1 MALSLL
7 LLIVLAAA
15 DGFRI
20 SNLFQQQSDNILA
33 VQWPPNVC
41 RVKNWSGPGC
51 AFDYWTIH
59 GWWPLKA
66 TEKDKGDFSM
76 TEIEDLT
83 DNMEQV
89 WPQLSGENNEGFW
102 KYEWDKHGK
111 TAGLAV
117 HDYFEK
123 ALGYFNKVLGN
134 CTNPE
139 EISSCLREKGEVK
152 EYQLVKET
160 PGGDKRIEQCT
171 VNECNALTE
180 TKGNSDISLRR
191 GGRGRGRRGWRNK
204 HRRRGLGRK
213 NRRKRHR
220 SGRKNR
226 LGRRRSGRKN
236 RLGRRR
242 SGRKNRR
249 GRRRSGRKNRRGRRR
264 SGRKNRRGRRGSH
277 SGSIEHHSGSHSGSI
292 EHHSRSGQNNNQE
305 EYYIVEAWLVLPGNL
320 T

>member
-20 SNLFQQQSDNILA
+20 SNLFQQQSNNILA

-59 GWWPLKA
+59 GWWPTRSAK
-66 TEKDKGDFSM
+66 KKVGNFSL
-76 TEIEDLT
+76 TEIKDLKGK
-83 DNMEQV
+83 MEKF
-89 WPQLSGENNEGFW
+89 WPQLNGKSNQNFW

-139 EISSCLREKGEVK
+139 RISSCLREKGEVK

-160 PGGDKRIEQCT
+160 PGGCDK
-171 VNECNALTE
+171 
-180 TKGNSDISLRR
+180 
-191 GGRGRGRRGWRNK
+191 
-204 HRRRGLGRK
+204 
-213 NRRKRHR
+213 
-220 SGRKNR
+220 
-226 LGRRRSGRKN
+226 
-236 RLGRRR
+236 
-242 SGRKNRR
+242 
-249 GRRRSGRKNRRGRRR
+249 
-264 SGRKNRRGRRGSH
+264 GSH
-277 SGSIEHHSGSHSGSI
+277 SGSIEHHS
-292 EHHSRSGQNNNQE
+292 
-305 EYYIVEAWLVLPGNL
+305 YIVEAWLVLPGNL

>member
-20 SNLFQQQSDNILA
+20 SNLFQKQSDNILA

-41 RVKNWSGPGC
+41 QVKKWSGPGC

-59 GWWPLKA
+59 GWWPLQS
-66 TEKDKGDFSM
+66 TDFNGDFSV

-89 WPQLSGENNEGFW
+89 WPQLSGENNEEFW

-134 CTNPE
+134 CTNPK

-152 EYQLVKET
+152 EYQLVKE
-160 PGGDKRIEQCT
+160 PLEGGKRVIERCT
-171 VNECNALTE
+171 VNGCNALTE

-191 GGRGRGRRGWRNK
+191 RRRGRGRSIRKNRRRRRRRGRRNK

-213 NRRKRHR
+213 NRRR
-220 SGRKNR
+220 
-226 LGRRRSGRKN
+226 
-236 RLGRRR
+236 RRR

-292 EHHSRSGQNNNQE
+292 EHHSRSDQSNDQE
-305 EYYIVEAWLVLPGNL
+305 EYYIVEARLVLPGNL
-320 T
+320 I